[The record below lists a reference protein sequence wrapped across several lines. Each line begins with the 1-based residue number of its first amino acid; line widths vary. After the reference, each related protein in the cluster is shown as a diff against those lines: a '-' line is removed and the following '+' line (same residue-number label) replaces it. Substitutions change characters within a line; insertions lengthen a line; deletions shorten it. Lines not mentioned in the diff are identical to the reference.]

1 MKNKQN
7 KILRNFI
14 IAYLVLC
21 IVSIMIV
28 AWVCADNSNWMSYL
42 GSFLGGILGGFA
54 TLVAI
59 YFTLV
64 SMKQDVMPHIIP
76 MRTVL
81 YGYYGKNKG
90 TFLSTEC
97 LAEDIPQIGDEHIDN
112 HKIDFNAFAP
122 TFMKFTNI
130 GKDSA
135 LNVRVEWDSPSESE
149 LYKILLDY
157 GIPQSY
163 FDEHFD
169 TNKKTVLYSDYMQP
183 VKIDPDGYRVQI
195 TEELVDLFRYIMCVF
210 MGSLDEYATNESVK
224 STFGNNF
231 VKKKQVFTKVKISF
245 EDLNGN
251 KNETEFPIY
260 CRIQRHI
267 GTYNDGYHRMQ
278 IELSTCDIIN

>member
-7 KILRNFI
+7 KTLRNFI
-14 IAYLVLC
+14 IAYLILC

-90 TFLSTEC
+90 AFLSTEC
-97 LAEDIPQIGDEHIDN
+97 LEEDIPQTGNQHVDN
-112 HKIDFNAFAP
+112 HKIDFNVLMP
-122 TFMKFTNI
+122 TFMKFANI

-135 LNVRVEWDSPSESE
+135 LNVRVEWDSPNESE
-149 LYKILLDY
+149 LYKILLKY

-169 TNKKTVLYSDYMQP
+169 INTKTTLYSDYMQP
-183 VKIDPDGYRVQI
+183 IKIDPDGYRVQI
-195 TEELVDLFRYIMCVF
+195 TDELVELFRYTMYVF
-210 MGSLDEYATNESVK
+210 MGAFEKYATTKSVNM
-224 STFGNNF
+224 TFGNNF
-231 VKKKQVFTKVKISF
+231 VKKKQVFTKVRISF

-251 KNETEFPIY
+251 KGETEFPIY

-267 GTYNDGYHRMQ
+267 GTYNDGYQRMQ

>member
-1 MKNKQN
+1 MRNKQN
-7 KILRNFI
+7 KIFKNFI
-14 IAYLVLC
+14 IAYFILC
-21 IVSIMIV
+21 VGCLIVV
-28 AWVCADNSNWMSYL
+28 AWKCADNSNWMSYL
-42 GSFLGGILGGFA
+42 GSFLGGILGGLA

-59 YFTLV
+59 YFTLI
-64 SMKQDVMPHIIP
+64 SLKQDVMPHIIP

-81 YGYYGKNKG
+81 YGYYAKEKG
-90 TFLSTEC
+90 AFLSTEC
-97 LAEDIPQIGDEHIDN
+97 LAEDIPQIGEEHIDN
-112 HKIDFNAFAP
+112 HKIDFSAFAP
-122 TFMKFTNI
+122 TFIKFANI

-149 LYKILLDY
+149 LYKLLLNY

-163 FDEHFD
+163 FDKHFD
-169 TNKKTVLYSDYMQP
+169 TKIKTVLYSDYMQP
-183 VKIDPDGYRVQI
+183 IKIDSDGYRVQI
-195 TEELVDLFRYIMCVF
+195 TDELVELFRYIMYVF
-210 MGSLDEYATNESVK
+210 TGALDEYASNENVK

-260 CRIQRHI
+260 CRIQRNI
-267 GTYNDGYHRMQ
+267 GEYNDGYQRLQ